1 MKIVDISRVELV
13 RKNFI
18 LNVFDETIAFRMIY
32 HMENGIEK
40 EYRFSINREGRVALC
55 DECSSND
62 LDFNLEINK
71 VLSVVKTFEEVYG
84 RIVFDKLTEIE
95 EKYNKMIAEENK
107 KYEIL
112 DTGYLK
118 EDIRVLNLQKSRFNR
133 TRKKKE
139 LTRVI
144 REKEILLNDM
154 NAMNEYRMKQRNKI
168 RTRYIKIMFEEIY
181 TFLDDINNK
190 LFS

>member
-18 LNVFDETIAFRMIY
+18 LNVFDETIAFRTIY

-133 TRKKKE
+133 ARKKKE

-154 NAMNEYRMKQRNKI
+154 NAMNEYRMKQRSRI
-168 RTRYIKIMFEEIY
+168 RNGYTKAMFEEIH